1 MIDTTIS
8 IGNIFTIV
16 TVAGT
21 IFFTTGTYS
30 SKIDT
35 LETQSEKTVVRVKTN
50 EKAITDLKVSVAK
63 IETPIG
69 SLESDSGSH
78 TIDFLSVV
86 VIIAII
92 FIGKKFMDK
101 WSK

>member
-21 IFFTTGTYS
+21 LFFTSGTYS

-35 LETQSEKTVVRVKTN
+35 LETNAEKTVVRVKKT
-50 EKAITDLKVSVAK
+50 ESDITDLKVSVGK
-63 IETPIG
+63 IETQLDDRFDR
-69 SLESDSGSH
+69 LEE
-78 TIDFLSVV
+78 
-86 VIIAII
+86 IIL
-92 FIGKKFMDK
+92 DLE
-101 WSK
+101 